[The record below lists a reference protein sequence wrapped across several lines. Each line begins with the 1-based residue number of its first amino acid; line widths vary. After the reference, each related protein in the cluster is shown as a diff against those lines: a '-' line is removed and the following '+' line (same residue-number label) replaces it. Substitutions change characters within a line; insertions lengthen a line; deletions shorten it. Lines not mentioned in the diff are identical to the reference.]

1 MGPWSHGDWAR
12 NSANA
17 TIGNIN
23 FGDSISGFYQKNIE
37 ANFFRHFEK
46 ITQGENNYQK
56 PTCLTGCKRVTYDAW
71 PEENTEKQDFIH
83 KEINYLVR
91 DNEILH
97 LKSLLVILRNQF
109 PLQKIST
116 KNYTPENT

>member
-37 ANFFRHFEK
+37 ANFSATFEK
-46 ITQGENNYQK
+46 ITVKAKTNYQK
-56 PTCLTGCKRVTYDAW
+56 PTCL
-71 PEENTEKQDFIH
+71 
-83 KEINYLVR
+83 
-91 DNEILH
+91 ILE
-97 LKSLLVILRNQF
+97 LRNGK
-109 PLQKIST
+109 LMMLGLRK
-116 KNYTPENT
+116 Y